1 MSSGVAASDVIRSMM
16 RAGFS
21 RDEIYDVLTGVGLPG
36 EQIQLFIDRVSAE
49 FHKAKLEP
57 RTSRLGVE
65 VERVFGGA
73 FEELRSE
80 MFARMDS
87 VARELEFVKVK
98 LEKLGMQVVELQTL
112 VERWQL
118 SSTSGLSRVRCRMV
132 NRVSTKRK
140 VIKTKNNPKSKILI
154 Q

>member
-36 EQIQLFIDRVSAE
+36 EQIQLLVDRVSAE

-65 VERVFGGA
+65 VKRVFEGA
-73 FEELRSE
+73 FEELRHE
-80 MFARMDS
+80 LFARMSS

-98 LEKLGMQVVELQTL
+98 LEKLGMRVVELQTL
-112 VERWQL
+112 VERGQL
-118 SSTSGLSRVRCRMV
+118 SSTSDFSRARCRRV
-132 NRVSTKRK
+132 DRVSTKRK
-140 VIKTKNNPKSKILI
+140 VVKTKNNPKSKILI
-154 Q
+154 P

>member
-16 RAGFS
+16 RMGFS
-21 RDEIYDVLTGVGLPG
+21 HDEIYDVLTGVGFPG
-36 EQIQLFIDRVSAE
+36 EQIQLLTDRVSAE
-49 FHKAKLEP
+49 FHEAKLEP

-80 MFARMDS
+80 LFARMDS
-87 VARELEFVKVK
+87 VTQELEFVKVK
-98 LEKLGMQVVELQTL
+98 LEKLGRQIVELQTL

-118 SSTSGLSRVRCRMV
+118 SSTSNLSRARCRRVDRGV
-132 NRVSTKRK
+132 NRARS
-140 VIKTKNNPKSKILI
+140 
-154 Q
+154 